1 MDFLLFVLQSL
12 IIFLGGGGK
21 TATALHALTGTGA
34 FAITFGLWLGARL
47 FFERKLK
54 WSDVRSNVFAVI
66 FVVVV
71 WIEFVLVCMI
81 IG

>member
-1 MDFLLFVLQSL
+1 MDFLLFVLKS
-12 IIFLGGGGK
+12 IDMTFLSGEGY
-21 TATALHALTGTGA
+21 TDLNILTGDCA
-34 FAITFGLWLGARL
+34 VVITIGLWIGAAV
-47 FFERKLK
+47 FFKRKLK
-54 WSDVRSNVFAVI
+54 WSGIKSNVFAVI

>member
-1 MDFLLFVLQSL
+1 MDFLLFVLKS
-12 IIFLGGGGK
+12 IYMTFLSGK
-21 TATALHALTGTGA
+21 GYTDLNILTGTGA

-54 WSDVRSNVFAVI
+54 WSGIRSNVFAVI